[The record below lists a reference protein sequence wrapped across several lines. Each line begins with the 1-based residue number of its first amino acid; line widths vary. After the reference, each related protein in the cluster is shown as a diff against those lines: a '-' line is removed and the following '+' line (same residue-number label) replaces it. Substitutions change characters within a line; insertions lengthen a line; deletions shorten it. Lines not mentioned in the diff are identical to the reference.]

1 MKLVH
6 WPLMGGLL
14 HLVQWGGDWKEP
26 QPTQAP
32 PRQLVKFKRERERER
47 EEFISHKYIQQ
58 THHIATK
65 NVRYVAGCQKRHRL
79 IQAYTQLHY
88 DLTKVIKLR
97 STARH

>member
-47 EEFISHKYIQQ
+47 SLLATNTFNK
-58 THHIATK
+58 HIT
-65 NVRYVAGCQKRHRL
+65 
-79 IQAYTQLHY
+79 
-88 DLTKVIKLR
+88 
-97 STARH
+97 